1 MFLDVGHVWLAVW
14 VLLLHLGVVQQRDAL
29 PRLDGLKSGV
39 RGEGLGLGVKV
50 RVGVGAGFGQRYLDG
65 SAEGIKV
72 AMVAQ
77 VPHLVR
83 ARASVRARVRS
94 WSEGWDQRKREG
106 PVPHTSPGFPSR
118 EIMHDTGS
126 AGSMIGAVALR
137 PPSSRCTPPPSVPSP
152 SSPLPPRPRCSE
164 RLWVRHRARTR
175 RGLVW
180 WMPICVR
187 AAAPTVRHL
196 VKGVWLLRACGIIVG
211 V

>member
-1 MFLDVGHVWLAVW
+1 MFLDVGHVRLAVR
-14 VLLLHLGVVQQRDAL
+14 VLLLHLGIVQQRDAL
-29 PRLDGLKSGV
+29 SRLDGLESGV
-39 RGEGLGLGVKV
+39 RGEGLGLGIMV

-83 ARASVRARVRS
+83 ARASARARVSGS

-106 PVPHTSPGFPSR
+106 PVPHTSPGSPSR
-118 EIMHDTGS
+118 EIMHCTGS

-137 PPSSRCTPPPSVPSP
+137 PPSSRCTPPPSAPSP
-152 SSPLPPRPRCSE
+152 LSPLPPRPRCSQ

-196 VKGVWLLRACGIIVG
+196 VRVCGC
-211 V
+211 